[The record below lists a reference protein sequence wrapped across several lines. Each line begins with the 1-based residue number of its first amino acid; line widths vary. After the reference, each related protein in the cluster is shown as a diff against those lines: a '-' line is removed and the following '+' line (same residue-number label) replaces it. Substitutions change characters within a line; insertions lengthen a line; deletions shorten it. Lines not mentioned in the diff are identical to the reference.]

1 MTELVTAPTVVV
13 RCPADGRVVGEV
25 PNRSRD
31 DVAEAVRVLRLAQP
45 EWEALGTK
53 GRARWLRRL
62 RDWLLDNAD
71 HIAGVLQ
78 SETGKPRAEA
88 AIEAPLTC
96 DIVNYY
102 ARHAARFLADR
113 RVRPHGPLGLAKR
126 LTTVLRPYPVVG
138 VISPW
143 NFPLVLPAM
152 DVSA

>member
-96 DIVNYY
+96 DIINYW
-102 ARHAARFLADR
+102 
-113 RVRPHGPLGLAKR
+113 VRPHGPLGLAKR